1 VSAIDGPAP
10 PPHEQK
16 WSGILLAL
24 GAYLLVSQIFFAFL
38 PVAETIVLLIPSLA
52 ACFLAGWW
60 GGGRFILAALW
71 IGLATWGL
79 TRPPAA
85 QAAAAYNDITRSWA
99 LLTAGAFGLVS
110 LVAPT
115 QRFFGR
121 ALASGSLALLLGFI
135 MLIVSRG
142 TPEQIQRVFL
152 NEYTRKTNSYAMALD
167 AQVSLS
173 AAREGAEKAATI
185 REGLEVLLVQAHQ
198 LSKSAAPLY
207 PALLILESLAAYGL
221 AWGLYHRLS
230 RTRMGPALAPL
241 REFRFND
248 QMVWGLVAGLFIVL
262 LPQLSSLGA
271 VGWNLLVLFG
281 AVYMLRGFG
290 VISWLMNRVWVGG
303 RAGKILAIIGLVLL
317 GTLVAPAAMLS
328 ALGLGVMDTWIDWRA
343 RARPIS

>member
-1 VSAIDGPAP
+1 MNPSDGPAVP
-10 PPHEQK
+10 PREQR
-16 WSGILLAL
+16 WGGILLAL
-24 GAYLLVSQIFFAFL
+24 AAYLLLSQLFFAFL
-38 PVAETIVLLIPSLA
+38 PIAETIVLLIPSLA

-85 QAAAAYNDITRSWA
+85 HAASAYNDVTRSWA
-99 LLTAGAFGLVS
+99 LLTAGTFGLVS
-110 LVAPT
+110 LVAPA

-121 ALASGSLALLLGFI
+121 ALAAGSLALLLGFI
-135 MLIVSRG
+135 MLLVTRG
-142 TPEQIQRVFL
+142 TPEQVQRVFV
-152 NEYTRKTNSYAMALD
+152 NEYARKTNLYAMAAD

-173 AAREGAEKAATI
+173 AAREGAEKTATV
-185 REGLEVLLVQAHQ
+185 RKALEGLVVQAHQ
-198 LSKSAAPLY
+198 WSKSAAPLY

-230 RTRMGPALAPL
+230 RTRIGPALSPL

-248 QMVWGLVAGLFIVL
+248 QMVWGFVAGTFIVL
-262 LPQLSSLGA
+262 LPQLSLLGA

-281 AVYMLRGFG
+281 AVYALRGFG
-290 VISWLMNRVWVGG
+290 IISWLINRVWMGG
-303 RAGKILAIIGLVLL
+303 RVANILAIIGLVLL
-317 GTLVAPAAMLS
+317 APVVAPAALLS